1 MSTAADDNV
10 QMLAAFDTAMPPVT
24 TMQLVKYAGASDDYN
39 RIHYDQP
46 FAVEAGLGG
55 VIAHGMLT
63 MGFMA
68 SAAGNRIGPRGR
80 VQKISARFTAP
91 VRPGDSVTVTCQVKR
106 RDESEDGAML
116 ACDLFAKVG
125 DRTVAAGEATLVL
138 PSADADSLISSYA
151 AGARAISN
159 KSGGK

>member
-1 MSTAADDNV
+1 MSTAGPEDA
-10 QMLAAFDTAMPPVT
+10 QAIAAFDTTMPPVT

-68 SAAGNRIGPRGR
+68 SAATNRIGPRGH

-91 VRPGDSVTVTCQVKR
+91 VRPGDSVTVICQVKR
-106 RDESEDGAML
+106 REDSGGRALL
-116 ACDLFAKVG
+116 ACDLFATVG
-125 DRTVAAGEATLVL
+125 DRTVAAGEAVLTL
-138 PSADADSLISSYA
+138 PAADADNLISSYA